1 MTKICACLMIA
12 ALLFC
17 CLFAACTPKNDVNE
31 ALKDTLKIEILKIGK
46 ADCSI
51 ITDGTTSIVVDCGEE
66 DKFRMSAVEKF
77 RKRCGEILSDEGKLF
92 AELLF
97 HGFGQFCDEFV

>member
-1 MTKICACLMIA
+1 MIA

-31 ALKDTLKIEILKIGK
+31 ASKDTLKIEILKIGK

-51 ITDGTTSIVVDCGEE
+51 IT
-66 DKFRMSAVEKF
+66 
-77 RKRCGEILSDEGKLF
+77 EGKITEENNPKDF
-92 AELLF
+92 FE
-97 HGFGQFCDEFV
+97 HPQNDRTKEFLRKVLNA

>member
-31 ALKDTLKIEILKIGK
+31 ALKDTLN
-46 ADCSI
+46 
-51 ITDGTTSIVVDCGEE
+51 
-66 DKFRMSAVEKF
+66 
-77 RKRCGEILSDEGKLF
+77 
-92 AELLF
+92 
-97 HGFGQFCDEFV
+97 

>member
-51 ITDGTTSIVVDCGEE
+51 ITDEQHPLLLIAEKRMTVRR
-66 DKFRMSAVEKF
+66 FRQLWMRSESAAL
-77 RKRCGEILSDEGKLF
+77 IT
-92 AELLF
+92 
-97 HGFGQFCDEFV
+97 

>member
-1 MTKICACLMIA
+1 MIA

-51 ITDGTTSIVVDCGEE
+51 VDP
-66 DKFRMSAVEKF
+66 
-77 RKRCGEILSDEGKLF
+77 RKNIHC
-92 AELLF
+92 
-97 HGFGQFCDEFV
+97 C

>member
-31 ALKDTLKIEILKIGK
+31 ALKDTLKFSKSARLIAALLPTEQHPLLLIAEKRMTVRRFRQLWMRSVST
-46 ADCSI
+46 AL
-51 ITDGTTSIVVDCGEE
+51 IT
-66 DKFRMSAVEKF
+66 
-77 RKRCGEILSDEGKLF
+77 
-92 AELLF
+92 
-97 HGFGQFCDEFV
+97 

>member
-46 ADCSI
+46 ADCII

-66 DKFRMSAVEKF
+66 DDGAVISAAYGCARTSSIDYLLLHITTRIISEV
-77 RKRCGEILSDEGKLF
+77 RRLF
-92 AELLF
+92 
-97 HGFGQFCDEFV
+97 